1 MVRYGQ
7 CFHRWSKNHRCIKCN
22 TYDPT
27 KNPEGIAKLGGVV
40 DGEVSSLGQMP
51 AVGQDGK
58 MPSESNGRHDAGPRR
73 RR

>member
-1 MVRYGQ
+1 MVRHGQ

-22 TYDPT
+22 QYAPT

-40 DGEVSSLGQMP
+40 DGEVP